1 MGVVRWR
8 GGSTVVVT
16 ILGLIATPVLLGA
29 CAHGTCNRAGDDAVF
44 VGRLTARHGGAA
56 TYTVESVT
64 ATRPLR
70 PGGRVPEPATSTD
83 VHYPESQ
90 AKFLHVGAWYRVA
103 VFWSGHEFTS
113 GVHLADDPCSGG
125 TVHLDGSSIDTS
137 LFPWR
142 GKALLA
148 LALASVVA
156 LLITTAVV
164 WRRRR
169 PKTVRVDDRYLGAR
183 QPKR

>member
-1 MGVVRWR
+1 MRWR

-16 ILGLIATPVLLGA
+16 ILGLIATPALLGA
-29 CAHGTCNRAGDDAVF
+29 CGHGDCSKAGDDAVF
-44 VGRLTARHGGAA
+44 VGRLTARDGGLA

-64 ATRPLR
+64 LSRPPR
-70 PGGRVPEPATSTD
+70 PGIRVPEPATSIS
-83 VHYPESQ
+83 VRYPEAQ
-90 AKFLHVGAWYRVA
+90 AKFLRVGTWYRVG
-103 VFWSGHEFTS
+103 VFWSDGEFAS
-113 GVHLADDPCSGG
+113 GVHVADDACSGG

-142 GKALLA
+142 GKALPA
-148 LALASVVA
+148 LALASVAA

-169 PKTVRVDDRYLGAR
+169 PKTVRVDDRYL
-183 QPKR
+183 